1 MAAAAAVRLEVG
13 EAEADEDEDELEQLL
28 LEERSLKKLE
38 ASPRQI
44 GQVRFVWREGNLEQ

>member
-1 MAAAAAVRLEVG
+1 MAVAAVAVRLEVG
-13 EAEADEDEDELEQLL
+13 EAEAEDDELEQLL

-44 GQVRFVWREGNLEQ
+44 GHVRFVWREGQ